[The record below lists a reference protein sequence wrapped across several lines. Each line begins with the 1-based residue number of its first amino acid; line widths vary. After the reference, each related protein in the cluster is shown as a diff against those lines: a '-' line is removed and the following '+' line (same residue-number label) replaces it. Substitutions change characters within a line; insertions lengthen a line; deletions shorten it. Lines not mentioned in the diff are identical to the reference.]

1 MDFSSFLN
9 SKLKEQNINLKK
21 LSEASGITLKHL
33 ENLIAG
39 NFSDLPASPY
49 LHGYLTKLGEV
60 LDFDGEKWWHI
71 LKSDPELFSSGS
83 FDKLPQNRF
92 AKKTQTKKIWI
103 GLAILIVLFYFGLR
117 LPKIIGQPELTI
129 LFPSEEATNFNTEE
143 IILSGSLKN
152 GDKILVNKDEVPID
166 ENGFWQKNI
175 TLEPGLNTI
184 EITGKKF
191 LGREIKILRQ
201 IIYEPIE
208 NSTEENLPGTGT
220 STTPTSTEE

>member
-129 LFPSEEATNFNTEE
+129 LFPSEEATNFTTEE
-143 IILSGSLKN
+143 IILNGSLKN

-191 LGREIKILRQ
+191 LGREIKVLRQ

-208 NSTEENLPGTGT
+208 NLNEENLPGTGT
-220 STTPTSTEE
+220 STTPTSTKE